1 MSAVISLLLLSLSFL
16 SIKCQESYCDSIYC
30 LPTTI
35 LPINYKLQLHPDIPN
50 DVFHGIEFI
59 EIEITDEY
67 FNNTIGN
74 FDVSFNFYPGM
85 IISTVQLQVNG
96 TDTGSYG
103 LSEELETDDTTQIAT
118 ATFNILKDTIQT
130 LLASGG
136 NNFTLYMEYTGQ
148 IRGGNDLAGWY
159 KSIYQYE
166 GNDIINLVTQ
176 FQATDARSAFPCFD
190 EPAFKATFDITFI
203 AAVSAIKL
211 SNMPPIGD
219 PVTVPGVCTWT
230 NTDGLSNDAC
240 EMVTFA
246 TTPEMSTYLLAF
258 AIGGYNAITKDD
270 SIPLQT
276 VYYPYTFG
284 VERAAFALEESV
296 AVLDLFSGP
305 NGFNIS
311 YEISTINKLDSIAV
325 SDFAAGAMEN
335 WGLIVYRTVRLLVD
349 ETISS
354 QASKSGQI
362 LIIAHELAHQWF
374 GNLVS
379 PQWWDDLWLNEG
391 FATYMAFYGAN
402 IIQPG
407 YNLNENKIQAI
418 TQVMNDDASV
428 FTHSVKQYVEG
439 DPTQILS
446 SFSSITYQKGMG
458 VINTIANAMGNT
470 EFLGGISKYLEEYQF
485 DVATSEELGAV
496 LDEVSPDISLLMDSF
511 ISQEGFPLITI
522 HTQVDQSDE
531 NEFIFTIDQRR
542 FVKQGPDFY
551 EDANYANN
559 NPFVTQNMINNFADQ
574 LWRVPMVW
582 RDANGDIFDI
592 GTEND
597 IMIERELQSTK

>member
-1 MSAVISLLLLSLSFL
+1 M
-16 SIKCQESYCDSIYC
+16 
-30 LPTTI
+30 P
-35 LPINYKLQLHPDIPN
+35 
-50 DVFHGIEFI
+50 
-59 EIEITDEY
+59 
-67 FNNTIGN
+67 
-74 FDVSFNFYPGM
+74 
-85 IISTVQLQVNG
+85 
-96 TDTGSYG
+96 
-103 LSEELETDDTTQIAT
+103 
-118 ATFNILKDTIQT
+118 
-130 LLASGG
+130 
-136 NNFTLYMEYTGQ
+136 
-148 IRGGNDLAGWY
+148 
-159 KSIYQYE
+159 
-166 GNDIINLVTQ
+166 IINENENDKYKIV
-176 FQATDARSAFPCFD
+176 
-190 EPAFKATFDITFI
+190 TFD
-203 AAVSAIKL
+203 K
-211 SNMPPIGD
+211 
-219 PVTVPGVCTWT
+219 
-230 NTDGLSNDAC
+230 
-240 EMVTFA
+240 
-246 TTPEMSTYLLAF
+246 TPKMSTYLLAWV
-258 AIGGYNAITKDD
+258 IGAFEYIEAKTSRDIIMRIYTSMGNKDKAKYALKCAVACLD
-270 SIPLQT
+270 FYEKYFDIEYPL
-276 VYYPYTFG
+276 PKCDMI
-284 VERAAFALEESV
+284 AL
-296 AVLDLFSGP
+296 A
-305 NGFNIS
+305 
-311 YEISTINKLDSIAV
+311 
-325 SDFAAGAMEN
+325 DFAAGAMEN
-335 WGLIVYRTVRLLVD
+335 WGLITYREVRLLCD
-349 ETISS
+349 ESTVALGVKQS
-354 QASKSGQI
+354 
-362 LIIAHELAHQWF
+362 IARVICHELAHQWF

-458 VINTIANAMGNT
+458 VINTIANVMGST

-559 NPFVTQNMINNFADQ
+559 NPFVTQNMINNFASQ
-574 LWRVPMVW
+574 IWRVPMIW
-582 RDANGDIFDI
+582 RDANGDIFEID

-597 IMIERELQSTK
+597 IMIERELQSTKARIIREDGVEFYLVNPVDGGTTTGDGLFNFYRVFYDDLSFELLVNNWLHIGGEDQYTIISDRYALMQSL